1 MVSYPC
7 SISWWWLGRRVV
19 SDKYRA
25 SRFQPQV
32 DPDNYASVAAA
43 LKADRERSRVC
54 GPGYE
59 EIYAPTAGG
68 PRPRAQKCCY
78 NQNTET
84 LVIVMTNPGS
94 GGRASYSW
102 IQYDGVDS
110 ESWEELKMM
119 DSTNEFVTQ
128 VLSGYPWLDTS
139 YGQLPRTRGE
149 TFELG
154 FGEYL

>member
-1 MVSYPC
+1 
-7 SISWWWLGRRVV
+7 
-19 SDKYRA
+19 
-25 SRFQPQV
+25 
-32 DPDNYASVAAA
+32 
-43 LKADRERSRVC
+43 
-54 GPGYE
+54 
-59 EIYAPTAGG
+59 
-68 PRPRAQKCCY
+68 
-78 NQNTET
+78 
-84 LVIVMTNPGS
+84 MTDPGS